1 MPKRFRPQFK
11 VGRIVAHI
19 RQKNNGV
26 YEIRC
31 QIEKKQI
38 AASSKY
44 LDTAKEKFIEA
55 LKNTEKSYEK
65 EKIKKSVTL
74 GEYMIKWLETVKKPY
89 IKENTYHDYFNML
102 KFQICPAFGNRP
114 LNSISQFEIQAFFNS
129 YTERGKNRTA
139 KKIYLLLNAVFE
151 YAVGD
156 DIIKKSPISKIN
168 LGDYEKEHG
177 EPLTHEEEKA
187 LVAALIE
194 NGDKYSQ
201 AFVFLIYTGLRRSEL
216 SSVKV
221 ANGWVYVN
229 TSKIRKGRAEKPRAI
244 PVSPMLSSVLP
255 LIDIDAIKD
264 ITPEAL
270 TKNFKKIL
278 PSHHL
283 HDTRHTFITRC
294 QECGIQREIVSLW
307 AGHAADSSITSTVY
321 THLGQNKQHQVD
333 EMKRFR
339 YDL

>member
-44 LDTAKEKFIEA
+44 LDTAKEKFIAA
-55 LKNTEKSYEK
+55 LKNTEKSPK
-65 EKIKKSVTL
+65 NEKIKKSVTL

-89 IKENTYHDYFNML
+89 IKENTYHDYFNMW

-114 LNSISQFEIQAFFNS
+114 LNSISQFEIQAFFNR

-156 DIIKKSPISKIN
+156 DIIKKSPISKIS

-177 EPLTHEEEKA
+177 KPLSREEEKI
-187 LVAALIE
+187 LVSSLVE
-194 NGDKYSQ
+194 KGDKYSQ
-201 AFVFLIYTGLRRSEL
+201 AFVFLLYTGLRRSEL
-216 SSVKV
+216 SSVNV
-221 ANGWVYVN
+221 VDGWVYVK
-229 TSKIRKGRAEKPRAI
+229 TSKIRKGRGDKPRSL
-244 PVSPMLSSVLP
+244 PVPPMLSSVLP
-255 LIDIDAIKD
+255 FIDIDAIKD

-307 AGHAADSSITSTVY
+307 AGHAADSSITTTVY
-321 THLGQNKQHQVD
+321 THLEHNRQHQVE
-333 EMKRFR
+333 EMARFQ
-339 YDL
+339 YSL